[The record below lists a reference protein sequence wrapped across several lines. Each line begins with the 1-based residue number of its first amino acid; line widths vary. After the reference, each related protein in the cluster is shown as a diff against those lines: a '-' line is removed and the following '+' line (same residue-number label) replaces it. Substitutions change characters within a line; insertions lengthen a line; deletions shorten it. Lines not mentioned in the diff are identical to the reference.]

1 MTEVKKLEDILN
13 KLEKSREHVM
23 KIAEGGFLGLNKKG
37 GRCLCSGGASINFV
51 NQDEGNTSISLSGK
65 KGRPRK
71 SVVSLPISQPLKVVG
86 KKRGRPSKSLVGG
99 GFIGTKSDKIGMNY
113 GNQGY
118 QPTPE
123 KMGRGVV
130 GGRVSGGRVSGGNF
144 DGVVGGAKK
153 KKVNKGA
160 NDWVSFVKSVQEKN
174 GISYKDAMSLASK
187 LRKQ

>member
-23 KIAEGGFLGLNKKG
+23 KMAEGGFLGLSKKG
-37 GRCLCSGGASINFV
+37 GKCCCSGGASINFV
-51 NQDEGNTSISLSGK
+51 NQDEGNTSINLKK
-65 KGRPRK
+65 KG
-71 SVVSLPISQPLKVVG
+71 
-86 KKRGRPSKSLVGG
+86 RGRPSKSLVGG

-130 GGRVSGGRVSGGNF
+130 GGRVSGGRLSGGNF

-153 KKVNKGA
+153 KKMPKGA
-160 NDWVSFVKSVQEKN
+160 NDWISFVKSIQEKN
-174 GISYKDAMSLASK
+174 GISYKEAMSLASK